1 MKSFIKAFYILIVAL
16 TVFLGGLLIW
26 QGAAMPREMPAQ
38 TGESVIERFEFP
50 PLIFYLQE
58 GSAM

>member
-1 MKSFIKAFYILIVAL
+1 MKQFIKAFYILIVAL

-38 TGESVIERFEFP
+38 TEEAMLERFEFP
-50 PLIFYLQE
+50 PLLFYFQE